1 MAGGLFVL
9 PKMHKI
15 TQNSLLKKHGIFCLT
30 FSIVIFV
37 HISLY
42 KTRELLYNIMA
53 KVIYMEI
60 GESVWL

>member
-1 MAGGLFVL
+1 
-9 PKMHKI
+9 
-15 TQNSLLKKHGIFCLT
+15 
-30 FSIVIFV
+30 V

-42 KTRELLYNIMA
+42 KIGELLYNIMA